1 MIKRA
6 AELTGVAPATLRAWE
21 RRYGLGKP
29 LRTESG
35 YRLYDER
42 ALADIRAM
50 QRLLDDGWAPK
61 QASIEVLA
69 REPGTRTVAAAAGA
83 GAIEADEIA
92 EFLQAARTLDEVRLR
107 TLLDAVF
114 ARLSF
119 EMAVDEWLAPAL
131 RALGQ
136 SWADGDMEIASEHFV
151 SAAVMRRLAQAFEA
165 APFVRS
171 GPMVLVGLPEG
182 SFHEIGA
189 LSFATAARR
198 AGIRA
203 IYLGANLP
211 LDSWMRAVEAEPVA
225 AVVVSVVADHEVG
238 STRALFDALAVSHP
252 TLLAASGG
260 PRAAEVGGSGLL
272 LSNGVGSSVEQLLQ
286 ALTLGSSR

>member
-1 MIKRA
+1 MYTIKRA

-61 QASIEVLA
+61 QAASEVLD
-69 REPGTRTVAAAAGA
+69 RNIRSVVADPAAPAMRP
-83 GAIEADEIA
+83 EIA
-92 EFLQAARTLDEVRLR
+92 GFLDAARAMDEVRLR
-107 TLLDAVF
+107 GLLDEAF
-114 ARLSF
+114 GQASF
-119 EMAVDEWLAPAL
+119 EAVVDQCLAPTL
-131 RALGQ
+131 RAVGEA
-136 SWADGDMEIASEHFV
+136 WAEGTMEIAAEHFV
-151 SAAVMRRLAQAFEA
+151 SAAVMRRLSQAFEA

-189 LSFATAARR
+189 LAFATAARR

-211 LDSWMRAVEAEPVA
+211 LDSWLQAVESEPVA
-225 AVVVSVVADHEVG
+225 AVVVSVVADHEVPT
-238 STRALFDALAVSHP
+238 TRALFDALAAAHP
-252 TLLAASGG
+252 HILVASGG
-260 PRAAEVGGSGLL
+260 PRAGEVGGTGLHL
-272 LSNGVGSSVEQLLQ
+272 DNGLATSVDQLLQ
-286 ALTLGSSR
+286 ALAQRSDR